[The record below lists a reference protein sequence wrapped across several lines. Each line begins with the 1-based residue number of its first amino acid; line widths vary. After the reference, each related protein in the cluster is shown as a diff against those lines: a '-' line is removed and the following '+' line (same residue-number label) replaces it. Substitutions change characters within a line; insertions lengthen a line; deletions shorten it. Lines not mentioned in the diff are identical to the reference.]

1 MRVKYPNPRV
11 THTAGDR
18 NGGFLRRV
26 ADEEEPQM
34 GLIIVVETVA
44 PGTQDGSWGHLGQGG
59 ALESF
64 TV

>member
-1 MRVKYPNPRV
+1 MKKESR
-11 THTAGDR
+11 D
-18 NGGFLRRV
+18 
-26 ADEEEPQM
+26 

-44 PGTQDGSWGHLGQGG
+44 PGIQDGSWGHLGKEGG